1 MRLINLENG
10 VPTNCVNETCTSGA
24 GTLVLEF
31 AVLSRLLGDPI
42 YESYARRSVKKL
54 WQLKSNVTG
63 LLGN

>member
-1 MRLINLENG
+1 MP
-10 VPTNCVNETCTSGA
+10 VDCVNTTCTSGA

-42 YESYARRSVKKL
+42 YESYARRAVRNL

-63 LLGN
+63 LLGIYFVLIFLPS